1 MTGIDKP
8 RLIVPTDRLREPVCI
23 RFPPQLDA
31 VRRPAICDRKRR
43 RDLWSTSRG
52 PRAVDQGPATADA
65 IETCVATESRPSGNQ
80 TQSSTAADSGRSP
93 VGRNL
98 VATQARPKPN
108 RPELNH
114 GKPCKPTG

>member
-1 MTGIDKP
+1 MQPGQASISHG
-8 RLIVPTDRLREPVCI
+8 LLCQQTDSVSPYVYVFLLSWMRSVDQ
-23 RFPPQLDA
+23 RF
-31 VRRPAICDRKRR
+31 AIA
-43 RDLWSTSRG
+43 G
-52 PRAVDQGPATADA
+52 VDQGPATADA